1 MLSWSLGNECKRCII
16 PIYTKLRS
24 FLARSFPSGMENSI
38 CHQMKTFL
46 RLLPVLKTVSS
57 AIKSA
62 FLHLTS
68 ENGQIPARLVPVTD
82 ILRSV
87 EVGNLGYHH
96 SHPFVAVN
104 CSSLNS
110 YANFMQICIFFN
122 LPIAYFHGC
131 KIRLILKTRREL
143 KDAPSKQ
150 RNSSCNTKC
159 KTRKSCS

>member
-1 MLSWSLGNECKRCII
+1 VQTLYYTYIYKITELSRSVIPEWDGKFHMSPNENILTI
-16 PIYTKLRS
+16 
-24 FLARSFPSGMENSI
+24 A
-38 CHQMKTFL
+38 
-46 RLLPVLKTVSS
+46 RLLPVLKPVSS

-62 FLHLTS
+62 FLRLTS

-159 KTRKSCS
+159 FNNFWSCS